1 MNRFRRA
8 LGFLSVALLL
18 AGFNLLVLK
27 ETLFTA
33 PVYLAL
39 GAGALCGIAWCLAA
53 MAGKIEE
60 GKGPT
65 LQGINTAVGVFI
77 FLGICITLYAF
88 AKRWDV
94 AWDLTQ
100 EGRRQLAPQ
109 TAQVLE
115 GLKTPVEVTCFF
127 VFAGDDR
134 VYTAQQKTRRFLEL
148 CQRYTDK
155 LAVEFIDPQKDPG
168 KLEAMNALRA
178 GAEIKSVTGVGT
190 VVIRGGSKQREIPLS
205 DVLSR
210 LEEREF
216 TNALI
221 NVSQSAS
228 PKIYFLTGH
237 NERDLLN
244 KDPKEG
250 GSDFQLWLEKE
261 SYTVERL
268 LIPYTSPVIPADCA
282 VLAINGY
289 EKDLLPHE
297 TDAVDQYML
306 GGGHLLVLVNPHFIL
321 NPTENVVEQLRPWLQ
336 GRLGVVVGTDIV
348 ASPATNGLKI
358 LLLPDFNDQGVLGQ
372 YAANSPQGPEFRG
385 SFNTGHPITRGFDST
400 LVLSL
405 ARTVALSDPLPE
417 NVTGTVLLRSTP
429 DTWAETNLAALQ
441 NEQKL
446 NPDPGD
452 AKGPNPVAVAVSMT
466 TKTPVA
472 DTGRFRDARAVVVG
486 DADLASNEGIDSA
499 SNANFL
505 LNSMAWLTESEDL
518 IAIRPTGK
526 EDPAI
531 VLTQGEQRAIAWVS
545 ALGTAQAA
553 ALAGALM
560 YLRRRRYQ

>member
-1 MNRFRRA
+1 MRGFRRV
-8 LGFLSVALLL
+8 LGFGALAFLT

-33 PVYLAL
+33 PVYVAL
-39 GAGALCGIAWCLAA
+39 GVGVASGIVWFLMTA
-53 MAGKIEE
+53 AGKIEE

-65 LQGINTAVGVFI
+65 LHGINTAVGVI
-77 FLGICITLYAF
+77 VFLAICITLYAF
-88 AKRWDV
+88 AKRWD
-94 AWDLTQ
+94 ASWDLTQ

-109 TAQVLE
+109 TVQVLE

-134 VYTAQQKTRRFLEL
+134 VYTAQQKTRRFLEQ
-148 CQRYTDK
+148 CQRHTDK

-178 GAEIKSVTGVGT
+178 DAEIKSVRGVGT
-190 VVIRGGSKQREIPLS
+190 VVIRGGTKQREIPLS

-210 LEEREF
+210 LEERDF

-228 PKIYFLTGH
+228 PKVYFLTGH

-244 KDPKEG
+244 QDPKEG
-250 GSDFQLWLEKE
+250 GSDFKLWLEKE
-261 SYTVERL
+261 SYAVERL
-268 LIPYTSPVIPADCA
+268 LIPYTSPVIPSDCS
-282 VLAINGY
+282 VLVIDGY

-297 TDAVDQYML
+297 IEALDQYML
-306 GGGHLLVLVNPHFIL
+306 DGGRLLLLANPHFIL
-321 NPTENVVEQLRPWLQ
+321 NPTENIVEQLRPWLQ

-358 LLLPDFNDQGVLGQ
+358 LLVPDFNDEGLLGQ
-372 YAANSPQGPEFRG
+372 YAGGPAPGDGFRG

-405 ARTVALSDPLPE
+405 ARTVSLADPLPE
-417 NVTGTVLLRSTP
+417 KMSGMVLLRSTP

-441 NEQKL
+441 NEQKI
-446 NPDPGD
+446 NPDPED
-452 AKGPNPVAVAVSMT
+452 TKGPNPVAVAVT
-466 TKTPVA
+466 LITETPLA
-472 DTGRFRDARAVVVG
+472 DTGRFKDARAVVVG

-499 SNANFL
+499 SNSNFL
-505 LNSMAWLTESEDL
+505 LNSIAWLTESEDL
-518 IAIRPTGK
+518 LAIRPTGK

-531 VLTQGEQRAIAWVS
+531 VLSQGEQQAIAWIS
-545 ALGTAQAA
+545 ALGTTQAV

-560 YLRRRRYQ
+560 YLRRRRFQ